1 MEERLNLIP
10 AIRGIEK
17 QISVIKAKHAQEL
30 RPYEE
35 SLKHLRELNDI
46 CEKCNGTGKVYKM
59 SYLEDESEYV
69 KCEACNGTG
78 LKNFNTVWN

>member
-1 MEERLNLIP
+1 MEEGLNLIP

-46 CEKCNGTGKVYKM
+46 CEKCNGTGSVYEM
-59 SYLEDESEYV
+59 SSLEDEGQYA
-69 KCEACNGTG
+69 KCKACNGTG
-78 LKNFNTVWN
+78 MKKF